1 MTSVVK
7 FSPFPATKLFS
18 RGLVDDLFNRSIADY
33 IGSDVLMNQPA
44 VNIVE
49 HDDQFSLELAAPGF
63 DKQDF
68 SINVENNVLIIEG
81 KRESKTP
88 ENTAEKF
95 TRREFRVEA
104 FKRTFKLPETVNQE
118 AITAVYTNGILNV
131 GIPKKEE
138 AKPFVK
144 TIEIGG

>member
-88 ENTAEKF
+88 ENTTEKF